1 MHNWRYKMGVVSDE
15 IIKEKDEEIV
25 ALVKEIDDLV
35 GELKSASEED
45 QRTELINKIT
55 EKEKDLRA
63 VRQKK
68 GQFKAV
74 LSRPTK
80 LW

>member
-1 MHNWRYKMGVVSDE
+1 MGVVPDE
-15 IIKEKDEEIV
+15 AIKEKDDEIV
-25 ALVKEIDDLV
+25 GLIKEIDNLV
-35 GELKSASEED
+35 NELKAATEEE
-45 QRTELINKIT
+45 QRTEIINKIT
-55 EKEKDLRA
+55 GKEKDLRS

-74 LSRPTK
+74 LSQPTT

>member
-1 MHNWRYKMGVVSDE
+1 MGAVPDE
-15 IIKEKDEEIV
+15 VIKGKDAEIA
-25 ALVKEIDDLV
+25 ALVKEIGDLAN
-35 GELKSASEED
+35 EYKTATDEAKKLEI
-45 QRTELINKIT
+45 INKIT

-68 GQFKAV
+68 GQLRAI
-74 LSRPTK
+74 LARPTK

>member
-1 MHNWRYKMGVVSDE
+1 MSVVPDE
-15 IIKEKDEEIV
+15 LIKGKDEEIV
-25 ALVKEIDDLV
+25 ALIKEIDDLV
-35 GELKSASEED
+35 NELKSASEEA
-45 QRTELINKIT
+45 QRAEIVSKIT

-74 LSRPTK
+74 LPRPTK

>member
-1 MHNWRYKMGVVSDE
+1 MGVVPDE
-15 IIKEKDEEIV
+15 KIKEKDEEIA
-25 ALVKEIDDLV
+25 ALVKEIGDLV
-35 GELKSASEED
+35 GELKNVAEET
-45 QRTELINKIT
+45 QRTEIINKIT

-63 VRQKK
+63 LRQKK

-74 LSRPTK
+74 LPRPTK

>member
-1 MHNWRYKMGVVSDE
+1 MGVVPDEVINEKDAEIAALIKEIGDLTNEFKAASDE
-15 IIKEKDEEIV
+15 EQKTEI
-25 ALVKEIDDLV
+25 
-35 GELKSASEED
+35 
-45 QRTELINKIT
+45 INKIT
-55 EKEKDLRA
+55 EKEKDLRS

-74 LSRPTK
+74 QAAPSK

>member
-1 MHNWRYKMGVVSDE
+1 MSVVPDE
-15 IIKEKDEEIV
+15 EIKEKDGEIA
-25 ALVKEIDDLV
+25 ALVKDIGDLV
-35 GELKSASEED
+35 TEFKSAAEEE

-68 GQFKAV
+68 GQFTAV
-74 LSRPTK
+74 LAKPTK

>member
-1 MHNWRYKMGVVSDE
+1 MGVVPDE
-15 IIKEKDEEIV
+15 AVKEKDEEIAV
-25 ALVKEIDDLV
+25 LVKEIGDLV
-35 GELKSASEED
+35 NELKNAAEEE
-45 QRTELINKIT
+45 QKTEIINKIT
-55 EKEKDLRA
+55 EKEKNLRA

-74 LSRPTK
+74 LPRPTK

>member
-1 MHNWRYKMGVVSDE
+1 MGVVPDE
-15 IIKEKDEEIV
+15 LIKEKDEEIV
-25 ALVKEIDDLV
+25 AVTKEIGDLV
-35 GELKSASEED
+35 GELKAASEKE
-45 QRTELINKIT
+45 QKNEIINKIT

-63 VRQKK
+63 LRQKK

-74 LSRPTK
+74 LPQPTK

>member
-1 MHNWRYKMGVVSDE
+1 MGAVPDE
-15 IIKEKDEEIV
+15 VIKEKDAEI
-25 ALVKEIDDLV
+25 AKLVKEIGDLAN
-35 GELKSASEED
+35 EYKNATDEAKKA
-45 QRTELINKIT
+45 ELINKIT

-68 GQFKAV
+68 GQLRAI
-74 LSRPTK
+74 LARPTK

>member
-1 MHNWRYKMGVVSDE
+1 MGVVPDE

-25 ALVKEIDDLV
+25 ALIKEIDDLV
-35 GELKSASEED
+35 GELKSAAEED

-63 VRQKK
+63 LRQKK

-74 LSRPTK
+74 LARPTK

>member
-1 MHNWRYKMGVVSDE
+1 MGAVPDE
-15 IIKEKDEEIV
+15 VIKEKEAEI
-25 ALVKEIDDLV
+25 AKLVKEIGDLAN
-35 GELKSASEED
+35 EYKKATDEAKK
-45 QRTELINKIT
+45 TELINKIT

-68 GQFKAV
+68 GQLRSILA
-74 LSRPTK
+74 RPTK

>member
-1 MHNWRYKMGVVSDE
+1 MGVVPDE
-15 IIKEKDEEIV
+15 VIKEKDDEIV
-25 ALVKEIDDLV
+25 ALIKEIGDLTN
-35 GELKSASEED
+35 EFKAATDED
-45 QRTELINKIT
+45 QKIEIINKIT

-68 GQFKAV
+68 GEYKAV
-74 LSRPTK
+74 LSQPTK

>member
-1 MHNWRYKMGVVSDE
+1 MGVVSDDE
-15 IIKEKDEEIV
+15 IKKEDEEI
-25 ALVKEIDDLV
+25 ATLVKAIGDLV
-35 GELKSASEED
+35 DKFKSVAAES

-68 GQFKAV
+68 GQFKA
-74 LSRPTK
+74 LLAQPTK

>member
-1 MHNWRYKMGVVSDE
+1 MGVVPDE
-15 IIKEKDEEIV
+15 VINEKDAEIAALIKEIGDLTNEFKAATDEAQKAEI
-25 ALVKEIDDLV
+25 
-35 GELKSASEED
+35 
-45 QRTELINKIT
+45 INKIT
-55 EKEKDLRA
+55 EREKDLRV

-74 LSRPTK
+74 LSQPTK

>member
-1 MHNWRYKMGVVSDE
+1 MGVVP
-15 IIKEKDEEIV
+15 DEEIKKEDEAIAV
-25 ALVKEIDDLV
+25 LVKEIGDLV
-35 GELKSASEED
+35 GEFKSAAEED

-74 LSRPTK
+74 LAQPTK

>member
-1 MHNWRYKMGVVSDE
+1 MGVVPDDE
-15 IIKEKDEEIV
+15 IKKKDEEIA
-25 ALVKEIDDLV
+25 ALVKAIGDLV
-35 GELKSASEED
+35 GKFKSTAEED

>member
-1 MHNWRYKMGVVSDE
+1 MGIVPDE
-15 IIKEKDEEIV
+15 VIKEKDDKIA
-25 ALVKEIDDLV
+25 ALIKEIGDLTN
-35 GELKSASEED
+35 EFKAASDEE
-45 QRTELINKIT
+45 QKTAIINKIT
-55 EKEKDLRA
+55 EKEKDLRS

-74 LSRPTK
+74 LSQSSK

>member
-1 MHNWRYKMGVVSDE
+1 MSVVPDE

-25 ALVKEIDDLV
+25 ALIKEIDGLV
-35 GELKSASEED
+35 NELKSTSEEAKA
-45 QRTELINKIT
+45 EIINKIT

-63 VRQKK
+63 IRQKK
-68 GQFKAV
+68 GQFRAV
-74 LSRPTK
+74 LPGLTK

>member
-1 MHNWRYKMGVVSDE
+1 MSVVPDE
-15 IIKEKDEEIV
+15 KIEEKDEEIA
-25 ALVKEIDDLV
+25 ALIKEIGELV
-35 GELKSASEED
+35 GELKSATEEA
-45 QRTELINKIT
+45 QRTEIINKIT
-55 EKEKDLRA
+55 ETEKNLRA

-74 LSRPTK
+74 LPRPTK

>member
-1 MHNWRYKMGVVSDE
+1 MSVVPDE
-15 IIKEKDEEIV
+15 LIKEKDEEIV
-25 ALVKEIDDLV
+25 ALIKEIDALV
-35 GELKSASEED
+35 SELKSGSEEA
-45 QRTELINKIT
+45 QKTEIVNKIV

-74 LSRPTK
+74 LPRPTK

>member
-1 MHNWRYKMGVVSDE
+1 MSVVPDE
-15 IIKEKDEEIV
+15 KINEKDEEIA
-25 ALVKEIDDLV
+25 ALIKEIGELV
-35 GELKSASEED
+35 GALKTATEEA
-45 QRTELINKIT
+45 QRTEIINKIT
-55 EKEKDLRA
+55 ETEKNLRA

-74 LSRPTK
+74 LPRPTK

>member
-1 MHNWRYKMGVVSDE
+1 MGAVPEEV
-15 IIKEKDEEIV
+15 IKEKDAEI
-25 ALVKEIDDLV
+25 AKLVKEIGDLAN
-35 GELKSASEED
+35 EYKSATDGAKKLEI
-45 QRTELINKIT
+45 INKIT

-68 GQFKAV
+68 GQLRAI
-74 LSRPTK
+74 LARPTK

>member
-1 MHNWRYKMGVVSDE
+1 MGIVPDEVINEKDAEIAALIKEIGDLTNEFKAASDE
-15 IIKEKDEEIV
+15 EQKTAI
-25 ALVKEIDDLV
+25 
-35 GELKSASEED
+35 
-45 QRTELINKIT
+45 INKIT
-55 EKEKDLRA
+55 EKEKDLRS

-74 LSRPTK
+74 LSQSSK

>member
-1 MHNWRYKMGVVSDE
+1 MSVVPDE
-15 IIKEKDEEIV
+15 LIKEKDEEIV
-25 ALVKEIDDLV
+25 ALIKEIDSLV
-35 GELKSASEED
+35 SELKSGSEEA
-45 QRTELINKIT
+45 QKTEIVNKIV

-74 LSRPTK
+74 LPRPTK

>member
-1 MHNWRYKMGVVSDE
+1 MSVVPDE
-15 IIKEKDEEIV
+15 AIKEKDEEIA
-25 ALVKEIDDLV
+25 ALMKGIGDLV
-35 GELKSASEED
+35 NELKSAAEEE
-45 QRTELINKIT
+45 QKTEIINKIT

-74 LSRPTK
+74 LPRPTK

>member
-1 MHNWRYKMGVVSDE
+1 MSVVPDE

-25 ALVKEIDDLV
+25 ALIKEIDALV
-35 GELKSASEED
+35 NELKSASEE
-45 QRTELINKIT
+45 TKAEIINKIT
-55 EKEKDLRA
+55 EREKDLRA

-68 GQFKAV
+68 GQFRAV
-74 LSRPTK
+74 LPLTTK